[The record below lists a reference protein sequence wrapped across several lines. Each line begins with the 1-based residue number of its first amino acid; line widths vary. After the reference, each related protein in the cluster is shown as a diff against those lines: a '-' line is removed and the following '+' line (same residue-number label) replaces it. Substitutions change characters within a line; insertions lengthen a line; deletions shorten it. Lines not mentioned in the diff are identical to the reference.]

1 MQDARRIAHSKI
13 TRKFRSSYGQIL
25 FTGGKGGEVRD
36 AVDKTYLDFVMG
48 YGPVILGH
56 AEEDFNDR
64 LRDYLSNG
72 VMMPG
77 YTVFHEEYLDRLLAE
92 RPSDRGAFFKTAS
105 EAVTA
110 AFRLAAMETGK
121 LGIIRSGYVGWHDA
135 QLANSLKWHEPL
147 HSPLR
152 ERLRYTDGMRGVGCD
167 EPVVN
172 WVDLRLDSLA
182 FLLEQHGGVLGCFVI
197 DAYLASYTTPE
208 VLQEAIA
215 MCHNAGLLTV
225 FDETKTGGRI
235 SRLGYAHDSGIGTDL
250 LVIGKALANGAP
262 LSVLV
267 GGAELLAHAER
278 ARLSGTFSKEMV
290 AIYAALVTMDI
301 MEMPVRDSADG
312 WAEVGR
318 VGTQVAAGVTEAAKD
333 AGVASLVWAQPV
345 LGGGMFELV
354 YSDEVLCSRE
364 QRAALLDAFTDVG
377 ILLLEGHPSFICL
390 AHGDIAWDTFKDK
403 VRQAFGQWITRTG
416 VGNE

>member
-1 MQDARRIAHSKI
+1 MQEVRRVAHSKI
-13 TRKFRSSYGQIL
+13 TKKFRSSYGQIL
-25 FTGGKGGEVRD
+25 FIGGNGGEVRD
-36 AVDKTYLDFVMG
+36 SIGNTYLDFVMG

-56 AEEDFNDR
+56 GMQDFNDR
-64 LRDYLSNG
+64 LCNYLSNG

-92 RPSDRGAFFKTAS
+92 RPGDRGAFFKTAS

-121 LGIIRSGYVGWHDA
+121 LGIIRSGYVGWHDS
-135 QLANSLKWHEPL
+135 QIANSPKWHEPL

-152 ERLRYTDGMRGVGCD
+152 ERLRYTDGMRGVGCG

-172 WVDLRLDSLA
+172 WLDLRLNSLA
-182 FLLEQHGGVLGCFVI
+182 SLLEQYCDQLGCFVI

-208 VLQEAIA
+208 ILREAIA
-215 MCHNAGLLTV
+215 MCCRAGLLTV

-235 SRLGYAHDSGIGTDL
+235 SRLGYAHDSGIRADL

-267 GGAELLAHAER
+267 GEAALLAHAER

-290 AIYAALVTMDI
+290 AIYAALATMDI
-301 MEMPVRDSADG
+301 MEMPVRQSVDG
-312 WAEVGR
+312 WAEGGKI
-318 VGTQVAAGVTEAAKD
+318 GTQVAAVITEAAKD

-354 YSDEVLCSRE
+354 YSDEVLGLRE
-364 QRAALLDAFTDVG
+364 QRTALLKAFTDVG

-390 AHGDIAWDTFKDK
+390 AHRDIAWGTFKDR
-403 VRQAFGQWITRTG
+403 VRQAFEQWIARKG
-416 VGNE
+416 GGNE

>member
-1 MQDARRIAHSKI
+1 M
-13 TRKFRSSYGQIL
+13 

-56 AEEDFNDR
+56 AVENFNDR

-77 YTVFHEEYLDRLLAE
+77 YTVFHEEYLERLLAE
-92 RPSDRGAFFKTAS
+92 CPGDRGAFFKTAS

-121 LGIIRSGYVGWHDA
+121 LGIIRSGYVGWHDS
-135 QLANSLKWHEPL
+135 QVANSLKWHEPL

-152 ERLRYTDGMRGVGCD
+152 ERLRYIDGMRGVGRD

-182 FLLEQHGGVLGCFVI
+182 FLLEQHRDLLGCFVI
-197 DAYLASYTTPE
+197 DAYLASHTTPE
-208 VLQEAIA
+208 ILREAIA
-215 MCHNAGLLTV
+215 MCHSAGLLTV

-235 SRLGYAHDSGIGTDL
+235 SRLGYAHASGIGADL

-267 GGAELLAHAER
+267 GDAELLAHAER

-290 AIYAALVTMDI
+290 AIYAALATMDI
-301 MEMPVRDSADG
+301 MEISVRHSADG
-312 WAEVGR
+312 WEEVGR
-318 VGTQVAAGVTEAAKD
+318 VGTQVAAVMTEAAKD

-354 YSDEVLCSRE
+354 YSDEVLGNRE

-390 AHGDIAWDTFKDK
+390 AHGDIGWDTFKDQ
-403 VRQAFGQWITRTG
+403 VGQAFEQWVARTG
-416 VGNE
+416 IDNE

>member
-1 MQDARRIAHSKI
+1 MQDVRRIAHSKI
-13 TRKFRSSYGQIL
+13 TSKFRSSYGQIL
-25 FTGGKGGEVRD
+25 FTGGEGGEVRD
-36 AVDKTYLDFVMG
+36 TEDKTYLDFVMG

-56 AEEDFNDR
+56 AVEDFNDR
-64 LRDYLSNG
+64 LRNYLSNG

-77 YTVFHEEYLDRLLAE
+77 YTVFHEEYLNRLLAE
-92 RPSDRGAFFKTAS
+92 RPGDRGAFFKTAS

-121 LGIIRSGYVGWHDA
+121 LGIIRSGYVGWHDS
-135 QLANSLKWHEPL
+135 QVANSLKWHEPL

-152 ERLRYTDGMRGVGCD
+152 EKLRYTDGMRGVGCD
-167 EPVVN
+167 EPAVN

-182 FLLEQHGGVLGCFVI
+182 FLLEQHRGLLGCFVI
-197 DAYLASYTTPE
+197 DAYLASYTTPGI
-208 VLQEAIA
+208 LREAIT
-215 MCHNAGLLTV
+215 MCHSAGLLTV

-235 SRLGYAHDSGIGTDL
+235 SRLGYAHDSGIGADL

-267 GGAELLAHAER
+267 GDAELLTHAER

-290 AIYAALVTMDI
+290 AVYAALATMDI
-301 MEMPVRDSADG
+301 MEMPVRHSTNG

-318 VGTQVAAGVTEAAKD
+318 VGTHVAAVITEAAKD
-333 AGVASLVWAQPV
+333 AGVESLVWAQPV

-354 YSDEVLCSRE
+354 YSDEVLGSRD
-364 QRAALLDAFTDVG
+364 QRAALLDAFTAVG

-390 AHGDIAWDTFKDK
+390 AHGDIAWDSFKDK
-403 VRQAFGQWITRTG
+403 VHQAFEQWIAKTE
-416 VGNE
+416 VDNE